1 MKSLSTQYQDL
12 TTMNGII
19 ELSYAFQKSKLLLTA
34 CELDV
39 FSVLGNESK
48 TAKEVAHEIDADERA
63 TERLLNALCAL
74 TLVSKKGDRFANSR
88 GARWYL
94 VKESPEYLGNMMHL
108 TDLWNVTGTLT
119 DAVKLGKTVG
129 YIDFE
134 ETDAE
139 KIERRMASLHWNAKR
154 QAPGIID
161 LINLTKVE
169 KILDLGGGSGAY
181 SIEFLKSNPE
191 LEITLFDKPQVI
203 PITKKYIEN
212 SGYEDKINLKSGDF
226 FDDDLGSNYDI
237 VFVSSIMHNFSLWD
251 NIELAQKIWKSLRIG
266 GQIIIHDLFLSDDR
280 TEPVFTAL
288 YSLNMLISSISG
300 EIYTKTDMWI
310 TLKEAWYRDVRSID
324 TPFETTLTIGSK

>member
-19 ELSYAFQKSKLLLTA
+19 ELSYAFQKSKVLLTA

-134 ETDAE
+134 ETDVE

-161 LINLTKVE
+161 LINLTKVN

-191 LEITLFDKPQVI
+191 LEITLYDKSQVI

-212 SGYEDKINLKSGDF
+212 SGYEGKINLKSGDF

-266 GQIIIHDLFLSDDR
+266 GQIIVHDLFLSDDR

-324 TPFETTLTIGSK
+324 TPFETTLTLGTK